1 MPVLTRWVAAGSAA
15 VLAGGL
21 LLGGPAAVAAPE
33 DAACAA
39 ASAQLD
45 AALAATGASPAALTQ
60 MEETITAMAVSQ
72 STYDALTEAAGG
84 SVLAELN
91 AVEAQREAAVRAGD
105 AEAAQAA
112 GARIDELLPLLY
124 PLLDTPEINMVRASL
139 QAGQLAFATLIKAL
153 SLGEAT
159 AENLIALA
167 LAQARHGACGTDS
180 LPGSPGTPPSV
191 PAEPAV
197 PEAPVVPAAPAA
209 PADPAPVAVNP
220 GLNLQTAAAE
230 PGPPAGLAAG
240 LLAAGT
246 ALPVRALRR
255 HRRLRA

>member
-1 MPVLTRWVAAGSAA
+1 MPVLTRWAATGSAAA

-45 AALAATGASPAALTQ
+45 AALAATGAGPAALTQ

-72 STYDALTEAAGG
+72 STHDALIETAGG
-84 SVLAELN
+84 SVLAELK

-124 PLLDTPEINMVRASL
+124 PLLETPEINMVRASL

-167 LAQARHGACGTDS
+167 EARHAACGTGS
-180 LPGSPGTPPSV
+180 LPGSPAEPPSV
-191 PAEPAV
+191 PAAPAV
-197 PEAPVVPAAPAA
+197 PAE
-209 PADPAPVAVNP
+209 PAPVSVNP
-220 GLNLQTAAAE
+220 GLNLQTAATE
-230 PGPPAGLAAG
+230 PGPPAGLAAV
-240 LLAAGT
+240 LLAAGA
-246 ALPVRALRR
+246 ALPVRALCRR
-255 HRRLRA
+255 RRA

>member
-1 MPVLTRWVAAGSAA
+1 MPVPTRWVATGSAAA

-45 AALAATGASPAALTQ
+45 AALAATGAGPAALTQ

-72 STYDALTEAAGG
+72 STYDALTGAAGG

-139 QAGQLAFATLIKAL
+139 QAGQLAFATLVKAL

-167 LAQARHGACGTDS
+167 QARHATCGTDS
-180 LPGSPGTPPSV
+180 LPGSPVAAPSV

-197 PEAPVVPAAPAA
+197 PGTPAVPAAPPV
-209 PADPAPVAVNP
+209 PAEPAPVAVNP

-230 PGPPAGLAAG
+230 PGPPTGPAAG

-246 ALPVRALRR
+246 ALSVWALRR
-255 HRRLRA
+255 RLRG